1 MNQKEA
7 AKLRR
12 LEVENEELKR
22 VNSRHIQVY
31 SDLLSELIDLRTRL
45 RLVEEALQQAFINVV
60 KSTGGV
66 GGFVTCA
73 EDAMEI
79 LNGR

>member
-1 MNQKEA
+1 VNQKES

-31 SDLLSELIDLRTRL
+31 GDLLVELIDLRTRL
-45 RLVEEALQQAFINVV
+45 RLVEEALQPT
-60 KSTGGV
+60 K
-66 GGFVTCA
+66 
-73 EDAMEI
+73 DD
-79 LNGR
+79 L

>member
-1 MNQKEA
+1 MNQKES

-31 SDLLSELIDLRTRL
+31 GDLLSELIDLRTRL
-45 RLVEEALQQAFINVV
+45 RLVEEALQ
-60 KSTGGV
+60 KPES
-66 GGFVTCA
+66 
-73 EDAMEI
+73 D
-79 LNGR
+79 L

>member
-1 MNQKEA
+1 VNQKEA

-31 SDLLSELIDLRTRL
+31 GDLLSELIDLRTRL
-45 RLVEEALQQAFINVV
+45 RLVEEALQQ
-60 KSTGGV
+60 
-66 GGFVTCA
+66 
-73 EDAMEI
+73 EM
-79 LNGR
+79 L